1 MAAHTS
7 KSAIEPIGQT
17 VRSLLRQ
24 WLTEE
29 ELRVYAA
36 CGQWERVVGTKLAE
50 RSEPLEFR
58 NGVLLVR
65 ASSPVWAQE
74 LQFLKHEIL
83 RRLNT
88 LVGAPIVKD
97 LLFRQGRLRPKESR
111 LLGESRVP
119 CAPERDVAA
128 EPSVQP
134 EWFSRISDPVLAEA
148 CGRLLRAYTRRAQ
161 APAGKG
167 GARSSGGG
175 GKP

>member
-1 MAAHTS
+1 MAAYTS

-29 ELRVYAA
+29 ELRVYFA
-36 CGQWERVVGTKLAE
+36 CAQWERVVGAKLAE

-83 RRLNT
+83 RRLNA

-97 LLFRQGRLRPKESR
+97 LLFRQSRLRPKESR
-111 LLGESRVP
+111 LPGKAGVP
-119 CAPERDVAA
+119 SAPERDVAA
-128 EPSVQP
+128 ELRAQP
-134 EWFSRISDPVLAEA
+134 EWLSRISDPVLAQA
-148 CGRLLRAYTRRAQ
+148 CGRLLGAYTRWVQ
-161 APAGKG
+161 APAGRA
-167 GARSSGGG
+167 GARPSGGG